1 MSIATAV
8 REGSAVAWADRR
20 RRAADLV
27 ARQPY
32 AAEVLSLYGALLDVQ
47 ERAAAAALESPPT
60 RDGLVAFV
68 VARSL
73 PGVMDVTTAAGTEYL
88 REASLLAFHEREP
101 EAIIADWLAGAEQ
114 SPTDRYLARAATE
127 PVLETLPQLAPAT
140 DGATDSKRCPSCG
153 GLPQL
158 GYVPNSGEA
167 LLTAPR
173 HLLCSRCG
181 TSWKFPRLT
190 CAACGE
196 TETARLPIYRAT
208 EQLPHLRVDACETC
222 ARYLITVELGK
233 EPAAVPVVDEL
244 AALPLDLDAK
254 ERGLTK
260 VTPNLM
266 GF

>member
-20 RRAADLV
+20 RRAAELV
-27 ARQPY
+27 ARQAY
-32 AAEVLSLYGALLDVQ
+32 AAEVLTLYGALLDVQ

-68 VARSL
+68 VERSL

-140 DGATDSKRCPSCG
+140 DGATDPKRCPSCG

-158 GYVPNSGEA
+158 SYVPN
-167 LLTAPR
+167 
-173 HLLCSRCG
+173 
-181 TSWKFPRLT
+181 
-190 CAACGE
+190 
-196 TETARLPIYRAT
+196 
-208 EQLPHLRVDACETC
+208 
-222 ARYLITVELGK
+222 
-233 EPAAVPVVDEL
+233 
-244 AALPLDLDAK
+244 
-254 ERGLTK
+254 
-260 VTPNLM
+260 
-266 GF
+266 